1 MTHPDSPPVT
11 GHLAE
16 ARGWLL
22 DCGFDDELVDD
33 LTDPQIVR
41 FVDSEYD
48 GGWPAFLLATVG
60 VDQTAAAP
68 DAPTR
73 STSLTVTEPV
83 CLAGPADDAVAAPS
97 RIGDAR

>member
-1 MTHPDSPPVT
+1 MTHLDSPPVT

-33 LTDPQIVR
+33 LTDQQIVR

-60 VDQTAAAP
+60 IDQTAA
-68 DAPTR
+68 PTH

-83 CLAGPADDAVAAPS
+83 CLAGPADDVIAAPS
-97 RIGDAR
+97 RLGDTR